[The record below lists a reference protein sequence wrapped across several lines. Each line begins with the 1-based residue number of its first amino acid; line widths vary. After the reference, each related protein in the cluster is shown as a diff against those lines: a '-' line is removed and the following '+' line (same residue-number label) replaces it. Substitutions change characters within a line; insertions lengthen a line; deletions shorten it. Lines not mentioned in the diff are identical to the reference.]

1 MFKFIVME
9 IFFVILLNLFI
20 FLGKK
25 VRFIIRVL
33 LFFIVGINILLY
45 EEF

>member
-1 MFKFIVME
+1 MFKFIVIE
-9 IFFVILLNLFI
+9 IFLVILLNLFI
-20 FLGKK
+20 FFGKK

-33 LFFIVGINILLY
+33 LFFIVGIKILLY